1 MLLFFFSISLPFMV
15 NKRFSNK
22 RLVTHILPCC
32 CKAELFNPDE
42 IRVTML
48 KRTELISR
56 QTVVAFS
63 GGPTFAED

>member
-32 CKAELFNPDE
+32 CKTEPFNRDE
-42 IRVTML
+42 IRVAML
-48 KRTELISR
+48 KKI
-56 QTVVAFS
+56 
-63 GGPTFAED
+63 